1 MYFTKSLSKFFIA
14 AGFVAIHLF
23 NPVKADDRSNE
34 AIFKRLS
41 ELASNGNAEIK
52 YHLGMFLNNGIGTPQ
67 DTKRAF
73 QLFSESAELGNQLA
87 AYKVGCYLAGQ
98 FPGTVPVNEVE
109 ALKFKLR
116 AAEAGYDLAQHDV
129 GIYYGKKRDIQN
141 ALIWW
146 ERASRQGNVAATAY
160 LANYYS
166 NPASPAPDLV
176 RSYALAVLLKSMAP
190 EPTKELLA
198 HIAQLEAK
206 LSAEQKTEAEAF
218 RASWLTGKTPLS
230 LQAQAG
236 LGATRALLSSFD

>member
-1 MYFTKSLSKFFIA
+1 MNFTKSLSKLLVA
-14 AGFVAIHLF
+14 AGFIVTNFL
-23 NPVKADDRSNE
+23 NPVSADDRLNE
-34 AIFKRLS
+34 ATFKRLS

-52 YHLGMFLNNGIGTPQ
+52 YYLGMFLNNGIGTPQ

-116 AAEAGYDLAQHDV
+116 AAEAGYDLAQLDV
-129 GIYYGKKRDIQN
+129 GTYYGKKRDIQN

-146 ERASRQGNVAATAY
+146 ERASRQGNLGGTAY

-166 NPASPAPDLV
+166 SPASPAPDLV
-176 RSYALAVLLKSMAP
+176 KAYALAALLKSMML
-190 EPTKELLA
+190 EPTKELLT
-198 HIAQLEAK
+198 HIAQLETK

-218 RASWLTGKTPLS
+218 RASWLTGKTS
-230 LQAQAG
+230 LTLEAQAG
-236 LGATRALLSSFD
+236 LGATLALLNSFE